1 MKDAKD
7 VYTNVRQTAEE
18 DITNTI
24 RAAASDNEKIDI
36 AAARILELY
45 RPAFEALAK

>member
-18 DITNTI
+18 GITNTV
-24 RAAASDNEKIDI
+24 RAADGDNEKIDI

-45 RPAFEALAK
+45 RPAFETLAK